1 VKGRSVTGGSQFW
14 LASLLIIAVIMVSIG
29 TYSRWWNMH
38 FYVGPLY
45 VHHWLSF
52 IGAGYIAIYTPIYA
66 LAKRRAPQRFGTLLK
81 VHVFGNLVAF
91 LLISVHFTQH
101 MGRPPQFAPTPGTGL
116 TLYIIVALMVI
127 TGYMQRFRLAGRF
140 SRTWRFVHVSL
151 SVSFYIVLIVHVLH
165 NLGLL

>member
-1 VKGRSVTGGSQFW
+1 MKGRSLTGGSQFW
-14 LASLLIIAVIMVSIG
+14 LASLLIIAIIILSIG
-29 TYSRWWNMH
+29 NYSRWWDIH
-38 FYVGPLY
+38 SYVGPLH

-52 IGAGYIAIYTPIYA
+52 IGAGYIAVFTPIYA
-66 LAKRRAPQRFGTLLK
+66 LAKRHSPQRFGTLLK
-81 VHVFGNLVAF
+81 IHVFGNLVAF
-91 LLISVHFTQH
+91 LLISMHFTQH